1 MTVSPN
7 RLTSATDSTL
17 PAVAPPEMGEI
28 DLGRRPLPALL
39 MSLVFHVVL
48 LTILGILWSQSPSGT
63 GDEVNRPVGIAM
75 VHRMPDRDRYVDA
88 ADLTQSEVASE
99 TSAASGSDSESSDAM
114 SAAAA
119 PSFAPPIDLAGILS
133 EIQSTPAPISATGL
147 AGESKLEGDAFESK
161 PATGTDGDPNRTT
174 TSVFG
179 VSGSGSRFVY
189 VFDRSDSM
197 NANGALPLRAAKKEL
212 MNSLKTLSER
222 QQFQIIFYNQ
232 IPKPF
237 QISGM
242 PQGLMLGEEAILDR
256 AARYVDSITAYGGT
270 EHFSAISMALRL
282 GPDVIFFLT
291 DARIPRLS
299 TSQLAEIRRRAERSG
314 TTIHAIE
321 FGSEP
326 AAPSDSFLRDLA
338 SQNSGLYNYVD
349 IRSLKLSP

>member
-1 MTVSPN
+1 MSVSPN
-7 RLTSATDSTL
+7 RSTVATGLTVSAII
-17 PAVAPPEMGEI
+17 PPEGGDI

-39 MSLVFHVVL
+39 MSLIFHVVL
-48 LTILGILWSQSPSGT
+48 LTILGILWSKSSSGT
-63 GDEVNRPVGIAM
+63 GDEVNRSVGIAM
-75 VHRMPDRDRYVDA
+75 VHRLPDRDRYVDA
-88 ADLTQSEVASE
+88 ADLTESQHANDA
-99 TSAASGSDSESSDAM
+99 SAAVSSDSAAT

-119 PSFAPPIDLAGILS
+119 APANLAPPIDLTGILS
-133 EIQSTPAPISATGL
+133 EIHSTPTPISAAGL
-147 AGESKLEGDAFESK
+147 AGESKLDGDSFAAR
-161 PATGTDGDPNRTT
+161 PASGTDGDPNRTT

-212 MNSLKTLSER
+212 MISLKTLSER
-222 QQFQIIFYNQ
+222 QQFQLIFYNQ
-232 IPKPF
+232 MPKPF

-242 PQGLMLGEEAILDR
+242 PQGLMLGEEAILER

-326 AAPSDSFLRDLA
+326 VAPSDSFLRDLA